1 MIPTG
6 SLTQGAVKNLS
17 RVCGGD
23 PNIKAKLI
31 LRGGFVPRMR
41 G

>member
-1 MIPTG
+1 MEEIG
-6 SLTQGAVKNLS
+6 KGLSGYLS

-23 PNIKAKLI
+23 PLIKLVLEKILI
-31 LRGGFVPRMR
+31 FVPRMR